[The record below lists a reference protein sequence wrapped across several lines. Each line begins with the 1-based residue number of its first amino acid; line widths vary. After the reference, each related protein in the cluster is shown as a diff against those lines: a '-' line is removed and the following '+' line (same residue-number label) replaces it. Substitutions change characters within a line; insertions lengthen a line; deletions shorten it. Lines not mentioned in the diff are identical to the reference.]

1 MREVSTTGQEWHTG
15 EAGLCA
21 LGVYLTALAFWEPF
35 ERLVHIPQKTVAYT
49 PLSKVKTLVCLFL
62 ARGRH
67 VVEANKRVRPD
78 TALCESFGC
87 APCEQSVLQDTLSA
101 CGSGTVLQFRSAF
114 ATAFQRFGGAMR
126 HDFSR
131 RLLLLDVD
139 LTGATCGKKAEGA
152 AKGYFA
158 HRKNKTGRQV
168 GRVLASEYDEVVCD
182 AVEAGTEQLAALVP
196 SLVSCAAAVLKLS
209 GEGEERKKRTLVR
222 LDGGGGTKEDINW
235 LCGEGYRFLAKL
247 YSWRNFKPCAESVER
262 WLDDPRTPGRQV
274 GRVTKAPAGYPE
286 GVTFI
291 AMRFLKA
298 DGTDG
303 GAVLATNLSEEEAR
317 ILLSKPEHGT
327 EAGHGTEAEDTEA
340 LAYVAL
346 YDQRGGGIETSFK
359 EDKQGLALDACNK
372 KSLEAQR
379 MIVTTLSLAHN
390 IVVWSR
396 GWFAAR
402 AKEVKAFG
410 ILRTLRDLLAV
421 QGTVTVS
428 PQGHYEFVFRERDP
442 FAKLIC
448 RAFSG
453 LFDPHIAALRLG
465 QI

>member
-1 MREVSTTGQEWHTG
+1 
-15 EAGLCA
+15 
-21 LGVYLTALAFWEPF
+21 VYLTSLAFWEPF

-49 PLSKVKTLVCLFL
+49 PLSKVKTLICLFL
-62 ARGRH
+62 AQGRH

-78 TALCESFGC
+78 LAHCESFGC

-101 CGSGTVLQFRSAF
+101 CGSGTVSQFRSAF
-114 ATAFQRFGGAMR
+114 AAAFQRFGAAMR
-126 HDFSR
+126 HDFSKQ
-131 RLLLLDVD
+131 LLLLDVD
-139 LTGATCGKKAEGA
+139 LTGTTCGKKAEGA
-152 AKGYFA
+152 TKGYFA

-196 SLVSCAAAVLKLS
+196 SLVRRAEVVLKLS
-209 GEGEERKKRTLVR
+209 HKGKERTLIR

-235 LCGEGYRFLAKL
+235 LCEEGYRFLAKL
-247 YSWRNFKPCAESVER
+247 YSWRNFKPCAESVEQ
-262 WLDDPRTPGRQV
+262 WTDDPRTPGRQV
-274 GRVTKAPAGYPE
+274 GRVTKAPSGYAA

-298 DGTDG
+298 DGTEG
-303 GAVLATNLSEEEAR
+303 GAVLATNLSEDETLA
-317 ILLSKPEHGT
+317 LLPNPSG
-327 EAGHGTEAEDTEA
+327 EAGEGSEGVDEDTDKGA

-390 IVVWSR
+390 IIVWSR
-396 GWFAAR
+396 GWFALHVR
-402 AKEVKAFG
+402 EVKALG
-410 ILRTLRDLLAV
+410 IQRTVRDLLAL
-421 QGTVTVS
+421 QGTVTFLED
-428 PQGHYEFVFRERDP
+428 GRHDFVFQERDP
-442 FAKLIC
+442 FARFIC
-448 RAFSG
+448 RAFTG
-453 LFDPHIAALRLG
+453 LFAPHLAALRLG